1 LAIPPGGS
9 EIFDIPAPK
18 CRYSRPRCGSDVREL
33 LRRLFTGEQIFAKE
47 TSPHRAD
54 SADLKAISI
63 GITPAAGLMQMLP
76 AQGY

>member
-1 LAIPPGGS
+1 
-9 EIFDIPAPK
+9 
-18 CRYSRPRCGSDVREL
+18 VREL

-47 TSPHRAD
+47 TSSHRAD
-54 SADLKAISI
+54 SADLKEINI